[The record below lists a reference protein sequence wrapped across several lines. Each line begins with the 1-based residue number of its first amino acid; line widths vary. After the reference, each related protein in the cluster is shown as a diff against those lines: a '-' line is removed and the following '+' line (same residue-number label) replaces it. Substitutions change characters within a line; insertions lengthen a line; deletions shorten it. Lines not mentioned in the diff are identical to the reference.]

1 MSTDV
6 ISSSMDASG
15 YYQYEIASTRMMTG
29 TPDEVRPRLA
39 EALERLGFH
48 VVEERPLV
56 AQRRTGGWAS
66 AGCAMNVVESPATV
80 HVKIKEAGSG
90 ASLVTFT
97 YSVKALALPK
107 GDRRVISH
115 EVDAIVA
122 LARSREGSGICGRCS
137 TDIPDD
143 SRFCRRCGTPVAA
156 AAPAEVDLYRLVA
169 SATNVFQLSVSGIV
183 CLLLTLVLLVI
194 GIWLA
199 PTSNPAKAMKW
210 LMLLSIFASAFGA
223 IGLTS
228 LLMAARRLGRSLR
241 NVGEGEAERSPAYL
255 PAARQHETAQLMAPA
270 EPVSVT
276 EGTTSLLEH
285 DEAPPPRESHVRVRN
300 TA

>member
-29 TPDEVRPRLA
+29 TPDEVRSRLA

-56 AQRRTGGWAS
+56 AKRRTKSWGS
-66 AGCAMNVVESPATV
+66 SGCAMNVVECPATV
-80 HVKIKEAGSG
+80 NVKIKEAGSG
-90 ASLVTFT
+90 ASHVTFT
-97 YSVKALALPK
+97 YSVKAMALSK

-115 EVDAIVA
+115 EVDAVVA
-122 LARSREGSGICGRCS
+122 LARSRQGSGICGRCS

-143 SRFCRRCGTPVAA
+143 SRFCRRCGAA
-156 AAPAEVDLYRLVA
+156 VEVAAPAEVDLYRLAA
-169 SATNVFQLSVSGIV
+169 SATNSFQLMWGGIV
-183 CLLLTLVLLVI
+183 GILCALVLLAI

-199 PTSNPAKAMKW
+199 PNPAKAMSW
-210 LMLLSIFASAFGA
+210 LTAFTFLAATVGALGMTLLAFAC
-223 IGLTS
+223 
-228 LLMAARRLGRSLR
+228 RRLGRTLR

-255 PAARQHETAQLMAPA
+255 PPARHHETAQLMAPA

-285 DEAPPPRESHVRVRN
+285 EEALSPREAHVRVRN